1 MEVASGTEGGLSSE
15 RHTTKRIDN
24 VSFQRALKMESDVSR
39 RVSSV
44 KRKRGDAMGSYQ
56 VVLLV

>member
-1 MEVASGTEGGLSSE
+1 LSSK
-15 RHTTKRIDN
+15 RHTKKRIDN
-24 VSFQRALKMESDVSR
+24 VSSQRVFKMESDVSR
-39 RVSSV
+39 HVSSV